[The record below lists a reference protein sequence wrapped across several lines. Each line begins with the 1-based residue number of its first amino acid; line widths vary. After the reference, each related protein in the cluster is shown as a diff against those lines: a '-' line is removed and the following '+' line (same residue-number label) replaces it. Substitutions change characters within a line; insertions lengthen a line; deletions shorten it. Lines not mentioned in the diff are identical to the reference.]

1 MRRVLKIC
9 LVFAAM
15 LFLAVVALSTF
26 LPRQIPNLKTHIIEE
41 MNSSYG
47 AIIDYQNLVFQ
58 WPTFDEFSLRPILT
72 FDRISIRLSQQEG
85 PGQINLKTAE
95 IKINLIG
102 SLIARSPRFKSIKLD
117 GSQILV
123 TRSPVDGFLFN
134 QIPVKQLL
142 NLNSEGGKQV
152 ALDFKNINLELPFGI
167 TTAFF
172 SNLSGRIKYKY
183 NMALVELENMDY
195 AMTGSNLEINNIS
208 GLIEIAR
215 ARFKAN
221 SLNGQFL
228 GQPASIQI
236 DPYSKDSYSQLILL
250 KSESESIKLIDAL
263 NLPLAEFLTGT
274 VEWEAE
280 IYLSNTLEETPTKII
295 WDIDVGKAISTLP
308 EMVQNLLGDSTKAK
322 FDITLSDAKTM
333 TINGLLGEALSSSF
347 LLRKKN
353 GKWQFSKGVIQQSLS
368 ASILPKSEILEVLL
382 ETTFGPLK
390 MNIISKEGGFILDNI
405 AIKNDSLLVTGTV
418 ELIKKTDQLHNYSTT
433 VDAQLKSQNTKAL
446 MEEFGFQG
454 ILSSKNLTIDLDLFW
469 PYIPSSD
476 GVFDANGTVKVNIE
490 DGQITAIDPIAG
502 KVLGLL
508 SIAELPK
515 RLVLDFSDIFKK
527 GLSFNRLSGE
537 FQFKQGRAYT
547 CNLVMEGTSIDI
559 VLVGVTDMV
568 GETYNQLA
576 IVRPLLSDALPM
588 GGAVF
593 GGPGVAAAVYLF
605 TKLLRKPLKNIGVS
619 YYSIGGTWDNPT
631 IEKIPAQEIDM
642 TFFNENNCQ
651 DYLAESVE
659 DQD

>member
-9 LVFAAM
+9 LAFAAM

-58 WPTFDEFSLRPILT
+58 WLTFDEFSLRPILT
-72 FDRISIRLSQQEG
+72 FDRISMRLSQQEG
-85 PGQINLKTAE
+85 SGQINLRTAE

-142 NLNSEGGKQV
+142 NLNSEGVKQV

-208 GLIEIAR
+208 GLIEMAR

-228 GQPASIQI
+228 GQPVSIQI

-280 IYLSNTLEETPTKII
+280 IYLSNTPEETPTKII
-295 WDIDVGKAISTLP
+295 WDIDLGKAISTLP

-368 ASILPKSEILEVLL
+368 ASILPKSEILEVFL

-405 AIKNDSLLVTGTV
+405 AIKNDSLLVTGAV

-476 GVFDANGTVKVNIE
+476 GVFDANGTVKVNIK

-537 FQFKQGRAYT
+537 FQFKQGSAYT
-547 CNLVMEGTSIDI
+547 CNLAMEGTSVDI
-559 VLVGVTDMV
+559 LLVGVTDMI

-642 TFFNENNCQ
+642 TFFNDCQ

>member
-9 LVFAAM
+9 LAFAAM

-85 PGQINLKTAE
+85 SGQINLRTAE

-142 NLNSEGGKQV
+142 NLNSEGVKQV

-221 SLNGQFL
+221 SLKAQFL

-280 IYLSNTLEETPTKII
+280 IYLSNTPEETPTKII
-295 WDIDVGKAISTLP
+295 WDIDLGKAISTLP

-405 AIKNDSLLVTGTV
+405 AIKNDSLLVTGAV

-476 GVFDANGTVKVNIE
+476 GVFYANGTVKVNIK

-537 FQFKQGRAYT
+537 FQFKQGSAYT
-547 CNLVMEGTSIDI
+547 CNLAMEGTSVDI
-559 VLVGVTDMV
+559 LLVGVTDMI

-642 TFFNENNCQ
+642 TFFNDCQ
-651 DYLAESVE
+651 NYLPESVD

>member
-85 PGQINLKTAE
+85 PGQINLRTAE

-195 AMTGSNLEINNIS
+195 VMTGSNLEINNIS

-280 IYLSNTLEETPTKII
+280 IYLSNTPEETPTKII
-295 WDIDVGKAISTLP
+295 WDIDLGKAISTLP

-368 ASILPKSEILEVLL
+368 ASILPKSEILEVFL

-405 AIKNDSLLVTGTV
+405 AIKNDNLLVTGAV

-476 GVFDANGTVKVNIE
+476 GVFYANGTVKVNIK

-537 FQFKQGRAYT
+537 FQFKQGSAYT
-547 CNLVMEGTSIDI
+547 CNLAMEGTSVDI
-559 VLVGVTDMV
+559 VLVGVTDMI
-568 GETYNQLA
+568 GETYDQLA
-576 IVRPLLSDALPM
+576 MVRPLLSDALPM

-642 TFFNENNCQ
+642 TFFNDCQ
-651 DYLAESVE
+651 NYLPESVD

>member
-9 LVFAAM
+9 LAFAAM

-85 PGQINLKTAE
+85 PGQINLRTAE

-142 NLNSEGGKQV
+142 NLNSEGVKQV

-208 GLIEIAR
+208 GLIEMAR

-221 SLNGQFL
+221 SLKGQFL

-280 IYLSNTLEETPTKII
+280 IYLSNTPEETPTKII
-295 WDIDVGKAISTLP
+295 WDIDLGKAISTLP

-405 AIKNDSLLVTGTV
+405 AIKNDSLLVTGAV

-476 GVFDANGTVKVNIE
+476 GVFDANGTVKVNIK

-537 FQFKQGRAYT
+537 FQFKQGSAYT
-547 CNLVMEGTSIDI
+547 CNLAMEGTSVDI
-559 VLVGVTDMV
+559 LLVGVTDMI

-642 TFFNENNCQ
+642 TFFNDCQ
-651 DYLAESVE
+651 NYLAESVE

>member
-9 LVFAAM
+9 LAFAAM

-85 PGQINLKTAE
+85 SGQINLRTAE

-142 NLNSEGGKQV
+142 NLNSESVKQV

-221 SLNGQFL
+221 SLKGQFL

-280 IYLSNTLEETPTKII
+280 IYLSNTPEETPTKII
-295 WDIDVGKAISTLP
+295 WDIDLGKAISTLP

-405 AIKNDSLLVTGTV
+405 AIKNDSLLVTGAV

-476 GVFDANGTVKVNIE
+476 GVFYANGTVKVNIK

-537 FQFKQGRAYT
+537 FQFKQGSAYT
-547 CNLVMEGTSIDI
+547 CNLAMEGTSVDI
-559 VLVGVTDMV
+559 LLVGVTDMI

-642 TFFNENNCQ
+642 TFFNDCQ
-651 DYLAESVE
+651 NYLPESVD

>member
-9 LVFAAM
+9 LVFAAI

-26 LPRQIPNLKTHIIEE
+26 LPRQIPNFKTHIIEE

-85 PGQINLKTAE
+85 PGQINLRTAE

-152 ALDFKNINLELPFGI
+152 ALDFKNINLELPFGT

-208 GLIEIAR
+208 GLIEMAR

-280 IYLSNTLEETPTKII
+280 IYLSNTPEETPTKII
-295 WDIDVGKAISTLP
+295 WDIDLGKAISTLP

-333 TINGLLGEALSSSF
+333 TINGLLGAALSSSF

-515 RLVLDFSDIFKK
+515 RLALDFSDIFKK

-631 IEKIPAQEIDM
+631 IEKIPQEIGSK
-642 TFFNENNCQ
+642 FFNDCPN
-651 DYLAESVE
+651 YLAESVE

>member
-9 LVFAAM
+9 LAFAAM

-58 WPTFDEFSLRPILT
+58 WPTFDEISLRPILT

-85 PGQINLKTAE
+85 SGQINLRTAE

-142 NLNSEGGKQV
+142 NLNSESVKQV

-208 GLIEIAR
+208 GLIEMAR

-221 SLNGQFL
+221 SLKGQFL

-547 CNLVMEGTSIDI
+547 CNLAMEGTSVDI
-559 VLVGVTDMV
+559 VLVGVTDMI
-568 GETYNQLA
+568 GETYDQLA
-576 IVRPLLSDALPM
+576 MVRPLLSDALPM

>member
-9 LVFAAM
+9 LAFVAM

-85 PGQINLKTAE
+85 TGQINLRTAE

-134 QIPVKQLL
+134 QIPVKQLF
-142 NLNSEGGKQV
+142 NLNSESVKQV

-208 GLIEIAR
+208 GLIEMAR

-221 SLNGQFL
+221 SLKGQFL

-280 IYLSNTLEETPTKII
+280 IYLSNTPEETPTKII
-295 WDIDVGKAISTLP
+295 WDIDLGKAISTLP

-405 AIKNDSLLVTGTV
+405 AIKNDNLLVTGAV

-476 GVFDANGTVKVNIE
+476 AVFYANGTVKVNIK

-537 FQFKQGRAYT
+537 FQFKQGSAYT
-547 CNLVMEGTSIDI
+547 CNLAMEGTSVDI
-559 VLVGVTDMV
+559 LLVGVTDMIR
-568 GETYNQLA
+568 ETYDQLA

-588 GGAVF
+588 GGALF

-605 TKLLRKPLKNIGVS
+605 TKLLRKPLRDIGVS

-642 TFFNENNCQ
+642 TFFNDCQ
-651 DYLAESVE
+651 NYLPESVD

>member
-9 LVFAAM
+9 LAFVAM

-85 PGQINLKTAE
+85 TGQINLRTAE

-134 QIPVKQLL
+134 QIPVKQLF
-142 NLNSEGGKQV
+142 NLNSESVKQV

-208 GLIEIAR
+208 GLIEMAR

-221 SLNGQFL
+221 SLKGQFL

-280 IYLSNTLEETPTKII
+280 IYLSNTPEETPTKII
-295 WDIDVGKAISTLP
+295 WDIDLGKAISTLP

-333 TINGLLGEALSSSF
+333 TINGLLGAALSSSF

-405 AIKNDSLLVTGTV
+405 AIKNDNLLVTGAV

-476 GVFDANGTVKVNIE
+476 AVFYANGTVKVNIK
-490 DGQITAIDPIAG
+490 DGKITAIDPIAG

-537 FQFKQGRAYT
+537 FQFKQGSAYT
-547 CNLVMEGTSIDI
+547 CNLAMEGTSVDI
-559 VLVGVTDMV
+559 LLVGVTDMIR
-568 GETYNQLA
+568 ETYDQLA

-588 GGAVF
+588 GGALF

-605 TKLLRKPLKNIGVS
+605 TKLLRKPLRDIGVS

-642 TFFNENNCQ
+642 TFFNDCQ
-651 DYLAESVE
+651 NYLPESVD

>member
-9 LVFAAM
+9 LAFAAM

-85 PGQINLKTAE
+85 SGQINLRTAE

-142 NLNSEGGKQV
+142 NLNSESVKQV

-208 GLIEIAR
+208 GLIEMAR

-221 SLNGQFL
+221 SLKGQFL

-280 IYLSNTLEETPTKII
+280 IYLSNTPEETPTKII
-295 WDIDVGKAISTLP
+295 WDIDLGKAISTLP

-405 AIKNDSLLVTGTV
+405 AIKNDNLLVTGAV

-476 GVFDANGTVKVNIE
+476 GVFDANGTVKVNIK

-537 FQFKQGRAYT
+537 FQFKQGSAYT
-547 CNLVMEGTSIDI
+547 CNLAMEGTSVDI
-559 VLVGVTDMV
+559 LLVGVTDMI

-605 TKLLRKPLKNIGVS
+605 TKLLRKPLRDIGVS

-642 TFFNENNCQ
+642 TFFNDCQ
-651 DYLAESVE
+651 NYLPESVD

>member
-9 LVFAAM
+9 LAFVAM

-26 LPRQIPNLKTHIIEE
+26 LPRQIPNFKTHIIEE

-47 AIIDYQNLVFQ
+47 AIIDYHNLVFQ

-85 PGQINLKTAE
+85 PGQINLRTAE

-134 QIPVKQLL
+134 QIPVKQLF
-142 NLNSEGGKQV
+142 NLNSESVKQV

-208 GLIEIAR
+208 GLIEMAR

-280 IYLSNTLEETPTKII
+280 IYLSNTPEETPTKII
-295 WDIDVGKAISTLP
+295 WDIDLGKAISTLP

-405 AIKNDSLLVTGTV
+405 AIKNDNLLVTGAV

-476 GVFDANGTVKVNIE
+476 AVFDANGTVKVNIE

-515 RLVLDFSDIFKK
+515 RLALDFSDIFKK
-527 GLSFNRLSGE
+527 GLSFNQLSGE

-588 GGAVF
+588 GGALF

-605 TKLLRKPLKNIGVS
+605 TKLLRKPLRDIGVS

-642 TFFNENNCQ
+642 TFFNDCQ
-651 DYLAESVE
+651 NYLPESVD

>member
-9 LVFAAM
+9 LVFVAM
-15 LFLAVVALSTF
+15 LLLAVVALSTF

-85 PGQINLKTAE
+85 TGQINLRTAE

-228 GQPASIQI
+228 GQPVSIQI

-280 IYLSNTLEETPTKII
+280 IYLSNTLEETDTKII
-295 WDIDVGKAISTLP
+295 WDIDLGKAISTLP

-547 CNLVMEGTSIDI
+547 CNLAMEGTSVDI
-559 VLVGVTDMV
+559 VLVGVTDMI
-568 GETYNQLA
+568 GETYDQLA
-576 IVRPLLSDALPM
+576 MVRPLLSDALPM

>member
-9 LVFAAM
+9 LAFVAM

-72 FDRISIRLSQQEG
+72 FDQISIRLSQQEG
-85 PGQINLKTAE
+85 TGQINLRTAE

-134 QIPVKQLL
+134 QIPVKQLF
-142 NLNSEGGKQV
+142 NLNSESVKQV

-208 GLIEIAR
+208 GLIEMAR

-280 IYLSNTLEETPTKII
+280 IYLSNTPEETPTKII
-295 WDIDVGKAISTLP
+295 WDIDLGKAISTLP

-405 AIKNDSLLVTGTV
+405 AIKNDNLLVTGAV

-476 GVFDANGTVKVNIE
+476 AVFDANGTVKVNIE

-547 CNLVMEGTSIDI
+547 CNLAMEGTSVDI
-559 VLVGVTDMV
+559 VLVGVTDMI
-568 GETYNQLA
+568 GETYDQLA
-576 IVRPLLSDALPM
+576 MVRPLLSDALPM

-642 TFFNENNCQ
+642 TFFNDCQ
-651 DYLAESVE
+651 NYLPESVD

>member
-9 LVFAAM
+9 LAFAAM

-85 PGQINLKTAE
+85 SGQINLRTAE

-142 NLNSEGGKQV
+142 NLNSESVKQV

-208 GLIEIAR
+208 GLIEMAR

-221 SLNGQFL
+221 SLKAQFL

-263 NLPLAEFLTGT
+263 NLPLAEFLTAT

-280 IYLSNTLEETPTKII
+280 IYLPNIPEETPTKII
-295 WDIDVGKAISTLP
+295 WDIDLGKAISTLP

-405 AIKNDSLLVTGTV
+405 AIKNDNLLVTGAV
-418 ELIKKTDQLHNYSTT
+418 ELIKKTDQLHNFSTT

-537 FQFKQGRAYT
+537 FQFKQGSAYT
-547 CNLVMEGTSIDI
+547 CNLAMEGTSVDI
-559 VLVGVTDMV
+559 LLVGVTDMI

-605 TKLLRKPLKNIGVS
+605 TKLLRKPLRDIGAS

-642 TFFNENNCQ
+642 TFFNDCQ
-651 DYLAESVE
+651 NYLPESVD

>member
-26 LPRQIPNLKTHIIEE
+26 LPRQIPNFKTHIIEE

-295 WDIDVGKAISTLP
+295 WDIDLGKAISTLP

-547 CNLVMEGTSIDI
+547 CNLAMEGTSVDI
-559 VLVGVTDMV
+559 VLVGVTDMI
-568 GETYNQLA
+568 GETYDQLA
-576 IVRPLLSDALPM
+576 MVRPLLSDALPM

>member
-9 LVFAAM
+9 LAFVAM

-85 PGQINLKTAE
+85 TGQINLRTAE

-142 NLNSEGGKQV
+142 NLNSESVKQV

-221 SLNGQFL
+221 SLKAQFL

-280 IYLSNTLEETPTKII
+280 IYLSNTPEETPTKII
-295 WDIDVGKAISTLP
+295 WDIDLGKAISTLP

-405 AIKNDSLLVTGTV
+405 AIKNDNLLVTGAV

-433 VDAQLKSQNTKAL
+433 VNAQLKSQNTKAL

-469 PYIPSSD
+469 PYVPSSD
-476 GVFDANGTVKVNIE
+476 AVFYGNGTVKVNIK

-537 FQFKQGRAYT
+537 FQFKQGSAYT
-547 CNLVMEGTSIDI
+547 CNLAMEGTSVDI
-559 VLVGVTDMV
+559 LLVGVTDMI

-588 GGAVF
+588 GAAVF

-605 TKLLRKPLKNIGVS
+605 TKLLRKPLRDIGAS

-642 TFFNENNCQ
+642 TFFNDCQ
-651 DYLAESVE
+651 NYLPESVD

>member
-9 LVFAAM
+9 LAFAAM

-58 WPTFDEFSLRPILT
+58 WPTFDEISLRPILT

-85 PGQINLKTAE
+85 SGQINLRTAE

-142 NLNSEGGKQV
+142 NLNSEGVKQV

-208 GLIEIAR
+208 GLIEMAR

-280 IYLSNTLEETPTKII
+280 IYLSNTPEETPTKII
-295 WDIDVGKAISTLP
+295 WDIDLGKAISTLP

-368 ASILPKSEILEVLL
+368 ASILPKSESLEVLL

-405 AIKNDSLLVTGTV
+405 AIKNDSLLVTGAV

-476 GVFDANGTVKVNIE
+476 GVFDANGTVKVNIK

-537 FQFKQGRAYT
+537 FQFKQGSAYT
-547 CNLVMEGTSIDI
+547 CNLAMKGTSVDI
-559 VLVGVTDMV
+559 LLVGVTDMI

-576 IVRPLLSDALPM
+576 MVQPLLSDALPM

-619 YYSIGGTWDNPT
+619 YYSIGGTWDNPK

-642 TFFNENNCQ
+642 TFFNDCQ

>member
-9 LVFAAM
+9 LAFAAM

-58 WPTFDEFSLRPILT
+58 WLTFDEFSLRPILT

-85 PGQINLKTAE
+85 PGQINLRTAE

-142 NLNSEGGKQV
+142 NLNSESVKQV

-208 GLIEIAR
+208 GLIEMAR

-221 SLNGQFL
+221 SLKGQFL

-280 IYLSNTLEETPTKII
+280 IYLSNTPEETPTKII
-295 WDIDVGKAISTLP
+295 WDIDLGKAISTLP

-405 AIKNDSLLVTGTV
+405 AIKNDSLLVTGAV

-476 GVFDANGTVKVNIE
+476 GVFDANGTVKVNIK

-537 FQFKQGRAYT
+537 FQFKQGSAYT
-547 CNLVMEGTSIDI
+547 CNLAMEGTSVDI
-559 VLVGVTDMV
+559 LLVGVTDMI

-642 TFFNENNCQ
+642 TFFNDCQ

>member
-1 MRRVLKIC
+1 MRRALKIC
-9 LVFAAM
+9 LIFAAM
-15 LFLAVVALSTF
+15 LFLAVVALSAF
-26 LPRQIPNLKTHIIEE
+26 LPRQIPNLKTYIIEE
-41 MNSSYG
+41 MSSSYG
-47 AIIDYQNLVFQ
+47 TIIDYQDLVFQ
-58 WPTFDEFSLRPILT
+58 WLTFDEFSLRPILT
-72 FDRISIRLSQQEG
+72 FDRISMRLSQQEG
-85 PGQINLKTAE
+85 SGQINLRTAE

-142 NLNSEGGKQV
+142 NLNSVGVKQV
-152 ALDFKNINLELPFGI
+152 ALDFKNINMELPFGK

-208 GLIEIAR
+208 GLIEMAR

-228 GQPASIQI
+228 GQPVSIQI

-280 IYLSNTLEETPTKII
+280 IYLSNTPEETPTKII
-295 WDIDVGKAISTLP
+295 WDIDLDKAISTLP

-405 AIKNDSLLVTGTV
+405 AIKNDSLLVTGAV

-476 GVFDANGTVKVNIE
+476 GVFDANGTVKVNIK

-537 FQFKQGRAYT
+537 FQFKQGSAYT
-547 CNLVMEGTSIDI
+547 CNLAMKGTSVDI
-559 VLVGVTDMV
+559 LLVGVTDMI

-576 IVRPLLSDALPM
+576 MVQPLLSDALPM

-619 YYSIGGTWDNPT
+619 YYSIGGTWDNPK

-642 TFFNENNCQ
+642 TFFNDCQ

>member
-9 LVFAAM
+9 LAFAAM

-58 WPTFDEFSLRPILT
+58 WPTFDEISLRPILT

-85 PGQINLKTAE
+85 SGQINLRTAE

-142 NLNSEGGKQV
+142 NLNSESVKQV

-208 GLIEIAR
+208 GLIEMAR

-221 SLNGQFL
+221 SLKGQFL

-280 IYLSNTLEETPTKII
+280 IYLSNTPEETPTKII
-295 WDIDVGKAISTLP
+295 WDIDLGKAISTLP

-368 ASILPKSEILEVLL
+368 ASILPKSEILEVFL

-405 AIKNDSLLVTGTV
+405 AIKNDNLLVTGAV
-418 ELIKKTDQLHNYSTT
+418 ELIKKTEQLHNYSTT

-476 GVFDANGTVKVNIE
+476 GVFYANGTVKVNIK

-537 FQFKQGRAYT
+537 FQFKQGSAYT
-547 CNLVMEGTSIDI
+547 CNLAMEGTSVDI
-559 VLVGVTDMV
+559 LLVGVTDMI

-605 TKLLRKPLKNIGVS
+605 TKLLRKPLRDIGVS

-642 TFFNENNCQ
+642 TFFNDCQ
-651 DYLAESVE
+651 NYLPESVD

>member
-9 LVFAAM
+9 LVFVAM

-26 LPRQIPNLKTHIIEE
+26 LPRQIPNFKTHIIEE

-47 AIIDYQNLVFQ
+47 AIIDYHNLVFQ

-85 PGQINLKTAE
+85 PGQINLRTAE

-515 RLVLDFSDIFKK
+515 RLALDFSDIFKK
-527 GLSFNRLSGE
+527 GLSFNQLSGE

-547 CNLVMEGTSIDI
+547 CNLAMEGTSVDI
-559 VLVGVTDMV
+559 VLVGVTDMI
-568 GETYNQLA
+568 GETYDQLA
-576 IVRPLLSDALPM
+576 MVRPLLSDALPM

-631 IEKIPAQEIDM
+631 IEKIPQEIGSK
-642 TFFNENNCQ
+642 FFNDCPN
-651 DYLAESVE
+651 YLAESVE

>member
-85 PGQINLKTAE
+85 PGQINLRTAE

-142 NLNSEGGKQV
+142 NLNSEGVKQV

-221 SLNGQFL
+221 SLKGQFL

-280 IYLSNTLEETPTKII
+280 IYLSNTPEETPTKII
-295 WDIDVGKAISTLP
+295 WDIDLGKAISTLP

-476 GVFDANGTVKVNIE
+476 GVFYANGTVKVNIK

-537 FQFKQGRAYT
+537 FQFKQGSAYT
-547 CNLVMEGTSIDI
+547 CNLAMEGTSVDI
-559 VLVGVTDMV
+559 LLVGVTDMI

-642 TFFNENNCQ
+642 TFFNDCQ
-651 DYLAESVE
+651 NYLPESVD

>member
-85 PGQINLKTAE
+85 PGQINLRTAE

-221 SLNGQFL
+221 SLKAQFL

-280 IYLSNTLEETPTKII
+280 IYLSNTPEETPTKII
-295 WDIDVGKAISTLP
+295 WDIDLGKAISTLP

-368 ASILPKSEILEVLL
+368 ASILPKSEILEVFL

-405 AIKNDSLLVTGTV
+405 AIKNDNLLVTGAV

-476 GVFDANGTVKVNIE
+476 GVFYANGTVKVNIK

-547 CNLVMEGTSIDI
+547 CNLAMEGTSVDI
-559 VLVGVTDMV
+559 VLVGVTDMI
-568 GETYNQLA
+568 GETYDQLA
-576 IVRPLLSDALPM
+576 MVRPLLSDALPM

-642 TFFNENNCQ
+642 TFFNDCQ
-651 DYLAESVE
+651 NYLPESVD

>member
-9 LVFAAM
+9 LAFAAM

-85 PGQINLKTAE
+85 SGQINLRTAE

-142 NLNSEGGKQV
+142 NLNSESVKQV

-208 GLIEIAR
+208 GLIEMAR

-280 IYLSNTLEETPTKII
+280 IYLSNTPEETPTKII
-295 WDIDVGKAISTLP
+295 WDIDLGKAISTLP

-368 ASILPKSEILEVLL
+368 ASILPKSEILEVFL

-405 AIKNDSLLVTGTV
+405 AIKNDNLLVTGAV

-537 FQFKQGRAYT
+537 FQFKQGSAYT
-547 CNLVMEGTSIDI
+547 CNLAMEGTSVDI
-559 VLVGVTDMV
+559 LLVGVTDMI

-642 TFFNENNCQ
+642 TFFNDCQ
-651 DYLAESVE
+651 NYLPESVD

>member
-9 LVFAAM
+9 LAFAAM

-58 WPTFDEFSLRPILT
+58 WLTFDEFSLRPILT

-85 PGQINLKTAE
+85 PGQINLRTAE

-102 SLIARSPRFKSIKLD
+102 SLIARSTRFKSIKLD

-208 GLIEIAR
+208 GLIEMAR

-221 SLNGQFL
+221 SLKGQFL

-280 IYLSNTLEETPTKII
+280 IYLSNTPEETPTKII
-295 WDIDVGKAISTLP
+295 WDIDLGKAISTLP

-368 ASILPKSEILEVLL
+368 ASILPKSEILEVFL

-405 AIKNDSLLVTGTV
+405 AIKNDNLLVTGAV
-418 ELIKKTDQLHNYSTT
+418 ELIKKTEQLHNYSTT

-515 RLVLDFSDIFKK
+515 RLALDFSDIFKK

-537 FQFKQGRAYT
+537 FQFKQGSAYT
-547 CNLVMEGTSIDI
+547 CNLAMEGTSVDI
-559 VLVGVTDMV
+559 VLVGVTDMI

-576 IVRPLLSDALPM
+576 MVQPLLSDALPM

>member
-9 LVFAAM
+9 LAFVAM

-72 FDRISIRLSQQEG
+72 FDQISIRLSQQEG
-85 PGQINLKTAE
+85 TGQINLRTAE

-134 QIPVKQLL
+134 QIPVKQLF
-142 NLNSEGGKQV
+142 NLNSESVKQV

-208 GLIEIAR
+208 GLIEMAR

-221 SLNGQFL
+221 SLKGQFL

-280 IYLSNTLEETPTKII
+280 IYLSNTPEETPTKII
-295 WDIDVGKAISTLP
+295 WDIDLGKAISTLP

-405 AIKNDSLLVTGTV
+405 AIKNDNLLVTGAV

-476 GVFDANGTVKVNIE
+476 GAFYANGTVKVNIK

-537 FQFKQGRAYT
+537 FQFKQGSAYT
-547 CNLVMEGTSIDI
+547 CNLAMEGTSVDI
-559 VLVGVTDMV
+559 LLVGVTDMIR
-568 GETYNQLA
+568 ETYDQLA

-588 GGAVF
+588 GGALF

-605 TKLLRKPLKNIGVS
+605 TKLLRKPLRDIGVS

-642 TFFNENNCQ
+642 TFFNDCQ
-651 DYLAESVE
+651 NYLPESVD

>member
-9 LVFAAM
+9 LAFAAM

-85 PGQINLKTAE
+85 TGQINLRTAE

-142 NLNSEGGKQV
+142 NLNSEGVKQV

-221 SLNGQFL
+221 SLKAQFL

-280 IYLSNTLEETPTKII
+280 IYLSNTPEETPTKII
-295 WDIDVGKAISTLP
+295 WDIDLGKAISTLP

-405 AIKNDSLLVTGTV
+405 AIKNDNLLVTGAV

-476 GVFDANGTVKVNIE
+476 GVFYANGTVKVNIK

-537 FQFKQGRAYT
+537 FQFKQGSAYT
-547 CNLVMEGTSIDI
+547 CNLAMEGTSVDI
-559 VLVGVTDMV
+559 LLVGVTDMI

-642 TFFNENNCQ
+642 TFFNDCQ
-651 DYLAESVE
+651 NYLPESVD

>member
-85 PGQINLKTAE
+85 TGQINLRTAE

-142 NLNSEGGKQV
+142 NLNSEGVKQV

-208 GLIEIAR
+208 GLIEMAR

-221 SLNGQFL
+221 SLKGQFL

-280 IYLSNTLEETPTKII
+280 IYLSNTPEETPTKII
-295 WDIDVGKAISTLP
+295 WDIDLGKAISTLP

-405 AIKNDSLLVTGTV
+405 AIKNDNLLVTGAV

-476 GVFDANGTVKVNIE
+476 AVFDANGTVKVNIE

-537 FQFKQGRAYT
+537 FQFKQGSAYT
-547 CNLVMEGTSIDI
+547 CNLAMEGTSVDI
-559 VLVGVTDMV
+559 LLVGVTDMIR
-568 GETYNQLA
+568 ETYDQLA

-588 GGAVF
+588 GGALF

-642 TFFNENNCQ
+642 TFFNDCQ
-651 DYLAESVE
+651 NYLPESVD

>member
-9 LVFAAM
+9 LAFVAM

-85 PGQINLKTAE
+85 PGQINLRTAE

-134 QIPVKQLL
+134 QIPVKQLF
-142 NLNSEGGKQV
+142 NLNSESVKQV

-208 GLIEIAR
+208 GLIEMAR

-221 SLNGQFL
+221 SLKGQFL

-280 IYLSNTLEETPTKII
+280 IYLSNTPEETPTKII
-295 WDIDVGKAISTLP
+295 WDIDLGKAISTLP

-405 AIKNDSLLVTGTV
+405 AIKNDNLLVTGAV

-469 PYIPSSD
+469 PYVPSSD
-476 GVFDANGTVKVNIE
+476 AVFYANGTVKVNIK
-490 DGQITAIDPIAG
+490 DGKITAIDPIAG

-537 FQFKQGRAYT
+537 FQFKQGSAYT
-547 CNLVMEGTSIDI
+547 CNLAMEGTSVDI
-559 VLVGVTDMV
+559 LLVGVTDMIR
-568 GETYNQLA
+568 ETYDQLA

-588 GGAVF
+588 GGALF

-605 TKLLRKPLKNIGVS
+605 TKLLRKPLRDIGVS

-642 TFFNENNCQ
+642 TFFNDCQ
-651 DYLAESVE
+651 NYLPESVD

>member
-9 LVFAAM
+9 LVFAAI

-26 LPRQIPNLKTHIIEE
+26 LPRQIPNFKTHIIEE

-47 AIIDYQNLVFQ
+47 AIIDYHNLVFQ

-85 PGQINLKTAE
+85 PGQINLRTAE

-142 NLNSEGGKQV
+142 NLNSEGVKQV
-152 ALDFKNINLELPFGI
+152 ALDFKNINLELPFGT

-208 GLIEIAR
+208 GLIEMAR

-280 IYLSNTLEETPTKII
+280 IYLSNTPEETPTKII
-295 WDIDVGKAISTLP
+295 WDIDLGKAISTLP

-333 TINGLLGEALSSSF
+333 TINGLLGAALSSSF

-405 AIKNDSLLVTGTV
+405 AIKNDNLLVTGAV

-476 GVFDANGTVKVNIE
+476 AVFDANGTVKVNIE

-515 RLVLDFSDIFKK
+515 RLALDFSDIFKK
-527 GLSFNRLSGE
+527 GLSFNQLSGE

-631 IEKIPAQEIDM
+631 IEKIPQEIGSK
-642 TFFNENNCQ
+642 FFNDCPN
-651 DYLAESVE
+651 YLAESVE

>member
-85 PGQINLKTAE
+85 PGQINLRTAE

-208 GLIEIAR
+208 GLIEMAR

-280 IYLSNTLEETPTKII
+280 IYLSNTPEETPTKII
-295 WDIDVGKAISTLP
+295 WDIDLGKAISTLP

-547 CNLVMEGTSIDI
+547 CNLAMEGTSVDI
-559 VLVGVTDMV
+559 VLVGVTDMI
-568 GETYNQLA
+568 GETYDQLA
-576 IVRPLLSDALPM
+576 MVRPLLSDALPM

>member
-9 LVFAAM
+9 LAFVAM

-85 PGQINLKTAE
+85 TGQINLRTAE

-134 QIPVKQLL
+134 QIPVKQLF
-142 NLNSEGGKQV
+142 NLNSESVKQV

-208 GLIEIAR
+208 GLIEMAR

-221 SLNGQFL
+221 SLKGQFL

-280 IYLSNTLEETPTKII
+280 IYLSNTPEETPTKII
-295 WDIDVGKAISTLP
+295 WDIDLGKAISTLP

-405 AIKNDSLLVTGTV
+405 AIKNDNLLVTGAV

-469 PYIPSSD
+469 PYVPSSD
-476 GVFDANGTVKVNIE
+476 AVFYANGTVKVNIK

-537 FQFKQGRAYT
+537 FQFKQGSAYT
-547 CNLVMEGTSIDI
+547 CNLAMEGTSVDI
-559 VLVGVTDMV
+559 LLVGVTDMIR
-568 GETYNQLA
+568 ETYDQLA

-588 GGAVF
+588 GGALF

-605 TKLLRKPLKNIGVS
+605 TKLLRKPLRDIGVS

-642 TFFNENNCQ
+642 TFFNDCQ
-651 DYLAESVE
+651 NYLPESVD

>member
-9 LVFAAM
+9 LAFVAM

-26 LPRQIPNLKTHIIEE
+26 LPRQIPNFKTHIIEE

-47 AIIDYQNLVFQ
+47 AIIDYHNLVFQ

-85 PGQINLKTAE
+85 PGQINLRTAE

-142 NLNSEGGKQV
+142 NLNSEGVKQV
-152 ALDFKNINLELPFGI
+152 ALDFKNINLELPFGT

-208 GLIEIAR
+208 GLIEMAR

-280 IYLSNTLEETPTKII
+280 IYLSNTPEETPTKII
-295 WDIDVGKAISTLP
+295 WDIDLGKAISTLP

-333 TINGLLGEALSSSF
+333 TINGLLGAALSSSF

-405 AIKNDSLLVTGTV
+405 AIKNDNLLVTGAV

-476 GVFDANGTVKVNIE
+476 AVFDANGTVKVNIE

-515 RLVLDFSDIFKK
+515 RLALDFSDIFKK
-527 GLSFNRLSGE
+527 GLSFNQLSGE

-631 IEKIPAQEIDM
+631 IEKIPQEIGSK
-642 TFFNENNCQ
+642 FFNDCPN
-651 DYLAESVE
+651 YLAESVE

>member
-9 LVFAAM
+9 LAFAAM

-58 WPTFDEFSLRPILT
+58 WPTFDEISLRPILT

-85 PGQINLKTAE
+85 SGQINLRTAE

-142 NLNSEGGKQV
+142 NLNSESVKQV

-208 GLIEIAR
+208 GLIEMAR

-221 SLNGQFL
+221 SLKGQFL

-280 IYLSNTLEETPTKII
+280 IYLSNTPEETPTKII
-295 WDIDVGKAISTLP
+295 WDIDLGKAISTLP

-405 AIKNDSLLVTGTV
+405 AIKNDNLLVTGAV

-476 GVFDANGTVKVNIE
+476 GVFYANGTVKVNIK

-537 FQFKQGRAYT
+537 FQFKQGSAYT
-547 CNLVMEGTSIDI
+547 CNLAMEGTSVDI
-559 VLVGVTDMV
+559 LLVGVTDMI

-642 TFFNENNCQ
+642 TFFNDCQ
-651 DYLAESVE
+651 NYLPESVD

>member
-9 LVFAAM
+9 LAFVAM

-85 PGQINLKTAE
+85 PGQINLRTAE

-134 QIPVKQLL
+134 QIPVKQLF
-142 NLNSEGGKQV
+142 NLNSESVKQV

-208 GLIEIAR
+208 GLIEMAR

-280 IYLSNTLEETPTKII
+280 IYLSNTPEETPTKII
-295 WDIDVGKAISTLP
+295 WDIDLGKAISTLP

-405 AIKNDSLLVTGTV
+405 AIKNDNLLVTGAV

-547 CNLVMEGTSIDI
+547 CNLAMEGTSIDI

-568 GETYNQLA
+568 GETYDQLA

-642 TFFNENNCQ
+642 TFFNDCQ
-651 DYLAESVE
+651 NYLPESVD

>member
-1 MRRVLKIC
+1 MRRALKIC

-26 LPRQIPNLKTHIIEE
+26 LPRQIPNFKTHIIEE

-58 WPTFDEFSLRPILT
+58 WPTFDEISLRPILT

-85 PGQINLKTAE
+85 SGQINLRTAE

-142 NLNSEGGKQV
+142 NLNSESVKQV

-208 GLIEIAR
+208 GLIEMAR

-228 GQPASIQI
+228 GQLASIQI

-280 IYLSNTLEETPTKII
+280 IYLSNTPEETPTKII
-295 WDIDVGKAISTLP
+295 WDIDLGKAISTLP

-405 AIKNDSLLVTGTV
+405 AIKNDSLLVTGAV

-476 GVFDANGTVKVNIE
+476 GVFDANGTVKVNIK

-537 FQFKQGRAYT
+537 FQFKQGSAYT
-547 CNLVMEGTSIDI
+547 CNLAMKGTSVDI
-559 VLVGVTDMV
+559 LLVGVTDMI
-568 GETYNQLA
+568 GETYYQLA
-576 IVRPLLSDALPM
+576 MVQPLLSDALPM

-619 YYSIGGTWDNPT
+619 YYSIGGTWDNPK

-642 TFFNENNCQ
+642 TFFNDCQ
-651 DYLAESVE
+651 NYLPESVD

>member
-295 WDIDVGKAISTLP
+295 WDIDLGKAISTLP

-390 MNIISKEGGFILDNI
+390 MNIILKEGGFILDNI
-405 AIKNDSLLVTGTV
+405 AIKNDNLLVTGAV

-547 CNLVMEGTSIDI
+547 CNLAMEGTSVDI
-559 VLVGVTDMV
+559 VLVGVTDMI
-568 GETYNQLA
+568 GETYDQLA
-576 IVRPLLSDALPM
+576 MVRPLLSDALPM

>member
-9 LVFAAM
+9 LAFVAM

-85 PGQINLKTAE
+85 TGQINLRTAE

-134 QIPVKQLL
+134 QIPVKQLF
-142 NLNSEGGKQV
+142 NLNSESVKQV

-208 GLIEIAR
+208 GLIEMAR

-221 SLNGQFL
+221 SLKGQFL

-263 NLPLAEFLTGT
+263 NLPLAEFLTAT

-280 IYLSNTLEETPTKII
+280 IYLSNTPEETPTKII
-295 WDIDVGKAISTLP
+295 WDIDLGKAISTLP

-368 ASILPKSEILEVLL
+368 ASILPKSEILEVFL

-405 AIKNDSLLVTGTV
+405 AIKNDNLLVTGAV
-418 ELIKKTDQLHNYSTT
+418 ELIKKTEQLHNYSTT

-476 GVFDANGTVKVNIE
+476 GVFDANGTVKVNIK

-537 FQFKQGRAYT
+537 FQFKQGSAYT
-547 CNLVMEGTSIDI
+547 CNLAMEGTSVDI
-559 VLVGVTDMV
+559 LLVGVTDMI

-588 GGAVF
+588 GGALF

-605 TKLLRKPLKNIGVS
+605 TKLLRKPLRDIGVS

-642 TFFNENNCQ
+642 TFFNDCQ
-651 DYLAESVE
+651 NYLPESVD

>member
-9 LVFAAM
+9 LAFAAM

-58 WPTFDEFSLRPILT
+58 WPTFDEISLRPILT
-72 FDRISIRLSQQEG
+72 FDQISIRLSQQEG
-85 PGQINLKTAE
+85 SGQINLRTAE

-142 NLNSEGGKQV
+142 NLNSESVKQV

-221 SLNGQFL
+221 SLKGQFL

-280 IYLSNTLEETPTKII
+280 IYLSNTPEETPTKII
-295 WDIDVGKAISTLP
+295 WDIDLGKAISTLP

-405 AIKNDSLLVTGTV
+405 AIKNDNLLVTGAV
-418 ELIKKTDQLHNYSTT
+418 ELIKKTEQLHNYSTT

-476 GVFDANGTVKVNIE
+476 GVFDANGTVKVNIK

-547 CNLVMEGTSIDI
+547 CNLAMEGTSVDI
-559 VLVGVTDMV
+559 LLVGVTDMI

-605 TKLLRKPLKNIGVS
+605 TKLLRKPLRDIGVS

-642 TFFNENNCQ
+642 TFFNDCQ
-651 DYLAESVE
+651 NYLPESVD

>member
-85 PGQINLKTAE
+85 PGQINLRTAE

-142 NLNSEGGKQV
+142 NLNSEGVKQV

-221 SLNGQFL
+221 SLKGQFL

-280 IYLSNTLEETPTKII
+280 IYLSNTPEETPTKII
-295 WDIDVGKAISTLP
+295 WDIDLGKAISTLP

-405 AIKNDSLLVTGTV
+405 AIKNDSLLVTGAV

-476 GVFDANGTVKVNIE
+476 GVFYANGTVKVNIK

-537 FQFKQGRAYT
+537 FQFKQGSAYT
-547 CNLVMEGTSIDI
+547 CNLAMEGTSVDI
-559 VLVGVTDMV
+559 VLVGVTDMI
-568 GETYNQLA
+568 GETYDQLA
-576 IVRPLLSDALPM
+576 MVRPLLSDALPM

-642 TFFNENNCQ
+642 TFFNDCQ
-651 DYLAESVE
+651 NYLPESVD